1 MASTDL
7 VAVTADSHEKVV
19 GFDITMNEVFIVDVF
34 NTADHLH
41 ITHHMYTPTRR
52 GVARLTRKRTSTR
65 ALASRLTSFKL
76 KRAVEFNN

>member
-1 MASTDL
+1 VASTDL

-41 ITHHMYTPTRR
+41 ITSHVHTNKTRR
-52 GVARLTRKRTSTR
+52 R
-65 ALASRLTSFKL
+65 ATYTKT
-76 KRAVEFNN
+76 NQH